1 MPAQASQTL
10 QLSEREEALL
20 KAGIVLWFGS
30 TRPDGRPHIVP
41 VWFSWN
47 GDSFFFVTQPEC
59 QKVKNI
65 KHDPRVTV
73 ALDDTIGGHD
83 AMVFEGIASLE
94 PEQALTAM
102 PPEYVAKYEPR
113 LTFMKESVE
122 DLTRVYSQVVR
133 VRPTRY
139 FEG

>member
-1 MPAQASQTL
+1 MPAQAIQTL
-10 QLSEREEALL
+10 QLSDREEALL

-41 VWFSWN
+41 VWFSWD
-47 GDSFFFVTQPEC
+47 GDSFFFVTQPES

-65 KHDPRVTV
+65 KHEPRVTV

-94 PEQALTAM
+94 SESALTAT

-113 LTFMKESVE
+113 LTLMKEGVE
-122 DLTRVYSQVVR
+122 DLARIYSQVVR
-133 VRPTRY
+133 VRPTR
-139 FEG
+139 FVKG